1 MKKEIALIAT
11 AALAV
16 TIFAAG
22 NTLAF
27 LTDKG
32 EVNNVVTMGNV
43 AIELKE
49 PQFESSTG
57 GKYSVEFM
65 PGDKITEDPTVKN
78 VGLNDAY
85 IRCKISVENVSALP
99 WGGGLTSQEQDQLLQ
114 ALNIDSN
121 KWVRSSDG
129 YYYYQQPLLKA
140 ASGQDPAVLFDT
152 VQIPTCWGS
161 SSYPINNVQ
170 FHINISAEAIQ
181 ADNFKPSVDHN
192 GKIDGWNY
200 SNGSAVQVE
209 SSHP

>member
-16 TIFAAG
+16 TILAAG

-27 LTDKG
+27 FTDQG

-49 PQFESSTG
+49 PQFEGSTG
-57 GKYSVEFM
+57 GKCSVEFM

-85 IRCKISVENVSALP
+85 IRCKISVENVTPLP
-99 WGGGLTSQEQDQLLQ
+99 WSARLTSQEQDQLLQ
-114 ALNIDSN
+114 ALDIDSN
-121 KWVRSSDG
+121 KWVRSVDG
-129 YYYYQQPLLKA
+129 YYYYQQILPKA
-140 ASGQDPAVLFDT
+140 VSGQNTAELFNT

-192 GKIDGWNY
+192 RKIDGWNY
-200 SNGSAVQVE
+200 SSGSAVQVE